1 MSRAWKNSAGTKM
14 RLSRNLN
21 ACMPERERRCD
32 FRNGPPVRSTS
43 SSGHPRPRKKLTR
56 DSSLAPWRFAASRNS
71 CRALL
76 IGVDCRIVP
85 LESVTRQT
93 QAELRS
99 GQLFYQLAQP
109 RAVFVTHV
117 DERHRHTFTRL
128 DIFHDCP

>member
-32 FRNGPPVRSTS
+32 FRNGPPVRGT
-43 SSGHPRPRKKLTR
+43 HPPQAIRGRAKKSPGIHHSPPGALR
-56 DSSLAPWRFAASRNS
+56 HLEIPAE
-71 CRALL
+71 ALL

-117 DERHRHTFTRL
+117 DE
-128 DIFHDCP
+128 P